1 MRLRLHILNAPETES
16 QRTLDPP
23 GGLIG
28 RSTDSAIP
36 LLYDSVSR
44 QHVELRHDGQH
55 WWLHNLSQTSPTVVD
70 EKPVETGQ
78 PQRLQQRGTLKLGRI
93 FFTYQQE
100 ALPQT
105 VPAKP
110 PAAPLNEEVTLV
122 LPRAAVLIP
131 PAVVAQM
138 APVRAAEPPPLSP
151 PPTLVRRPSGGGAPG
166 PLPKEAERKGEGE
179 APLGP
184 LPTVVRRP
192 GGGSAPES
200 LPKEVKRKGE
210 GEAPLGPLPTVVRR
224 PSGVVPPPLPPP
236 AARAAAPPTLVLR
249 SPSTAAAP
257 APAPGTAA
265 PRMIEHQLEPLSVAE
280 LVPLEQMQEE
290 RARHRR
296 ECQRLTAE
304 LAQLKQENSA
314 LREDRALLSGQLDA
328 LQSAPPPA
336 NQTAGASIKLLQEKA
351 LELLLPFSRSLE
363 QAGEALRKEDPA
375 QARALLRS
383 ASFALADLRDLFQS

>member
-23 GGLIG
+23 GGLVG
-28 RSTDSAIP
+28 RSTDSALP

-70 EKPVETGQ
+70 EKPVELGQ
-78 PQRLQQRGTLKLGRI
+78 PQRLQERGTLKLGRI

-100 ALPQT
+100 ALPRVERKAQ
-105 VPAKP
+105 

-122 LPRAAVLIP
+122 LPRAAVLVP
-131 PAVVAQM
+131 PAALAQM
-138 APVRAAEPPPLSP
+138 APVRAAEPSPLAP
-151 PPTLVRRPSGGGAPG
+151 LPTLVRRPSGGGAPE
-166 PLPKEAERKGEGE
+166 PLPRQAGEKSEGDS
-179 APLGP
+179 PLAP

-192 GGGSAPES
+192 SGGSATRP
-200 LPKEVKRKGE
+200 LP
-210 GEAPLGPLPTVVRR
+210 GEAQRKSEGDSPLEPLPTVVRR
-224 PSGVVPPPLPPP
+224 PSGVVPPPPP
-236 AARAAAPPTLVLR
+236 AARVASPPTLILR

-257 APAPGTAA
+257 APKAA
-265 PRMIEHQLEPLSVAE
+265 EPRMIEHQLEPLSIAE
-280 LVPLEQMQEE
+280 LVPLEQVEEE
-290 RARHRR
+290 RVRHRR

-314 LREDRALLSGQLDA
+314 LRQSQAALSGQLAA
-328 LQSAPPPA
+328 LESAPPPSPPPET
-336 NQTAGASIKLLQEKA
+336 QTQSIKLLQEKA
-351 LELLLPFSRSLE
+351 LELLLPFGRSLE